1 MFAVWAVPKPGNRR
15 LDVAGRLKGY
25 TTTVSQEQDLVNVIV
40 NDHREVEQ
48 VFTQLE
54 EPGVEPQRRKELVDH
69 VIAELVRHSVAEEQ
83 YMYPAA
89 RRYLD
94 NGDEIADHEISEHAE
109 AERVMKRLEGMDPT
123 DSEFD
128 GLVRQ
133 LIDSIRHHI
142 EDEEG
147 DLLPKLRAACDEQ
160 ELRDLG
166 QKVVNAKRVAPTRP
180 HPMAP
185 DKPPANRILNPGAGL
200 VDRLRDK
207 LSGREV

>member
-109 AERVMKRLEGMDPT
+109 AESGHEATGGDGSHRLRIRRPGAVAHRLDPT
-123 DSEFD
+123 
-128 GLVRQ
+128 
-133 LIDSIRHHI
+133 
-142 EDEEG
+142 
-147 DLLPKLRAACDEQ
+147 
-160 ELRDLG
+160 
-166 QKVVNAKRVAPTRP
+166 P
-180 HPMAP
+180 H
-185 DKPPANRILNPGAGL
+185 R
-200 VDRLRDK
+200 
-207 LSGREV
+207 GRGG